1 MEKEK
6 SLPEKDKVAKK
17 ATTKTKKKITTV
29 KKIVKKETAKTKTK
43 PKVKAK
49 SKKVLTAKKT
59 SVKKA
64 EPVKETV
71 SVIEEPAKIKPPV
84 DKGKDLKTK
93 TDELI
98 TETKTKVEKS
108 SPSIESSPD
117 SDVESKSKTDNQ
129 ITETATSV
137 KKTEPVTKVKNDS
150 VESADEKTEL
160 VNYDEFTREELL
172 VSLEEIVKE
181 TDISLI
187 KHKISLIKVSFIK
200 QSKIQKDKDKSVFIK
215 EGGDPDD
222 FESQSDSLED
232 KFKLLFDVYKQNK
245 ARFNKRQEE
254 LKLRNFE
261 FKKEILE
268 ELKVLNN
275 SEETL
280 KKTYDDFKLLQD
292 RWKEIGMVPQGE
304 INNLWQNYH
313 FLVEM
318 FFDKVKINKELRDLD
333 LKKNKELKVVL
344 CEKTEELLI
353 ETSIIKS
360 FKDLQ
365 NFHDQWKKI
374 GPVPQEAKEAL
385 WERFK
390 AATDKINERRREYYS
405 VLHEDQKKNLEAKIA
420 LCEKAEEIII
430 VEFKTINEWQKNTDQ
445 INELLKIWKSIGP
458 APRRNNDEIWKRF
471 KTVLNSF
478 FDRKKEFYAKLKEQ
492 QLINY
497 NKKLDLC
504 VQSEALKSSTD
515 WRKTTIELIDLQKE
529 WKTIGP
535 VPKKYSEKVWKRF
548 RAACDEFFN
557 SKSEFYSN
565 IHVREEENLKQKL
578 ELIDKVKAYKFGE
591 DKKQNLNVF
600 KEFQREWMEIGHV
613 PIKDKDKVHIEYR
626 KSVDVHLNAL
636 QINHTEINTLNY
648 KSKFEKLRNT
658 PEARNMIYK
667 ERSFLT
673 NKISKMR
680 ENINLWENNVGF
692 FSNSKNA
699 NILKAEFEVKIDQ
712 AKKELGFMEDKLKVI
727 NNTTTE

>member
-117 SDVESKSKTDNQ
+117 SVVESKSKTDNQ
-129 ITETATSV
+129 ITETAASV
-137 KKTEPVTKVKNDS
+137 KKTEPVTKVKNDP
-150 VESADEKTEL
+150 VESTDEKTEL

-222 FESQSDSLED
+222 FESQSDSLEE

-261 FKKEILE
+261 LKKEILE

-430 VEFKTINEWQKNTDQ
+430 VELKTINEWQKNTDQ

-578 ELIDKVKAYKFGE
+578 ELIDKVKSYKFGD

-727 NNTTTE
+727 NNTTIE

>member
-137 KKTEPVTKVKNDS
+137 KKTEPVTKVKNDP

-160 VNYDEFTREELL
+160 VNYDEFTRDELL

-261 FKKEILE
+261 LKKEILE

-374 GPVPQEAKEAL
+374 GPVPQETKEAL

-430 VEFKTINEWQKNTDQ
+430 VELKTINEWQKNTDQ

-578 ELIDKVKAYKFGE
+578 ELIDKVKSYKFGD